1 MQQKEERMHIEA
13 YRTAVEYIIDVYTE
27 RGSVTYHC
35 KTKKEQRKWLKII
48 KRKAI
53 SRG

>member
-1 MQQKEERMHIEA
+1 MHIEA
-13 YRTAVEYIIDVYTE
+13 YRTADEYIIDVYTE
-27 RGSVTYHC
+27 RGFRTYHC
-35 KTKKEQRKWLKII
+35 KDRKEQRRMLKII